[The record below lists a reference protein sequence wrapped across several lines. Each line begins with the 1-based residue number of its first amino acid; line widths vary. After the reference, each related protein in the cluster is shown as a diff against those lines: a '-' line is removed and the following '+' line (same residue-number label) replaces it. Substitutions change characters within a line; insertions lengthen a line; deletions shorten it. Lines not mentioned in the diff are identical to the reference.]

1 MASSWQLFFL
11 QTAAEL
17 VSCTSWLLGL
27 VLATWK
33 WLRTTLG
40 ERSRWWRYHSFPPQN
55 LAAGLHAGQLTVSS
69 EECARSNTTSM
80 IQLYA
85 TTFLQKELEN
95 CPECPIQM
103 TPMLEPVR
111 IIHEDEDVRV
121 GQPAHIMD
129 LEAANRWL
137 FESPDSEARCPFC
150 RGAVLQ
156 IQAERSE
163 DLNATLIAI
172 AEKIYTNSEG
182 VIHKAVRLR
191 DARLLGT
198 LSRLLPASRWREL
211 LLQKNAE
218 GKLPFEL
225 LPEMM
230 QSEEEISSFLQG
242 LSLLVASDFED
253 FENVIVHSGL
263 SARFADGCQVW
274 SRQDPSDPRPL
285 RPGEV
290 ALKSGSSAYYL
301 LGSFCDQLI
310 FLRDTGLQ
318 TCLCRA
324 PLRAAFCQDARVPEL
339 YEPAM
344 RIWLSNDL
352 SALSFPRHRSI
363 WIGGATYADDFVVSG
378 APKGA
383 ATLKFQE
390 PSTWYLHAIA
400 ADLEI
405 EEKSHVVMIK
415 KNTSYKLPSNTIKV
429 RIQPLGQEV
438 TLRPCF
444 SARRALSSDL
454 VASLQEQLPC
464 ECDFSRPPLVLVH
477 FQLELKD
484 KASTGAHA
492 VMFSEHIG
500 AIVAQEPFTI
510 GRRGASSLVIPMA
523 GNLSASVSRHHCCVH
538 LEGDHLV
545 VFDAGSMCGTK
556 LNGQVLGDTL
566 ASAHPLH
573 QSDVLD
579 MGQVRIRLAK
589 VSPLIGADDET
600 ALAMFVGG
608 VDHSVPNVVR
618 RPLLIPPA

>member
-290 ALKSGSSAYYL
+290 ALKSGSS
-301 LGSFCDQLI
+301 F
-310 FLRDTGLQ
+310 
-318 TCLCRA
+318 
-324 PLRAAFCQDARVPEL
+324 
-339 YEPAM
+339 
-344 RIWLSNDL
+344 
-352 SALSFPRHRSI
+352 
-363 WIGGATYADDFVVSG
+363 
-378 APKGA
+378 
-383 ATLKFQE
+383 
-390 PSTWYLHAIA
+390 
-400 ADLEI
+400 
-405 EEKSHVVMIK
+405 
-415 KNTSYKLPSNTIKV
+415 
-429 RIQPLGQEV
+429 
-438 TLRPCF
+438 
-444 SARRALSSDL
+444 
-454 VASLQEQLPC
+454 
-464 ECDFSRPPLVLVH
+464 
-477 FQLELKD
+477 
-484 KASTGAHA
+484 
-492 VMFSEHIG
+492 
-500 AIVAQEPFTI
+500 
-510 GRRGASSLVIPMA
+510 
-523 GNLSASVSRHHCCVH
+523 CVH
-538 LEGDHLV
+538 SAINSSSSVTPDCRP
-545 VFDAGSMCGTK
+545 VFAE
-556 LNGQVLGDTL
+556 L
-566 ASAHPLH
+566 P
-573 QSDVLD
+573 
-579 MGQVRIRLAK
+579 
-589 VSPLIGADDET
+589 
-600 ALAMFVGG
+600 
-608 VDHSVPNVVR
+608 
-618 RPLLIPPA
+618 